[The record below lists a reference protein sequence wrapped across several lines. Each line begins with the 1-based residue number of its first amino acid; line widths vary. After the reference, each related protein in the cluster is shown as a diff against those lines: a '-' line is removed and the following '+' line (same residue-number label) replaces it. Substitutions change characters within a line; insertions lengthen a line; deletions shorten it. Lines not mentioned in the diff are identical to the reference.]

1 MVKHGIKKCLCCGLA
16 LSGLLTAMSVSALAA
31 EVKVGVVNASSLHL
45 RQEPST
51 GAKSLETAEDG
62 EKVVVLE
69 QKGDWYQVVYQGGEG
84 YMHSDYLTVS
94 PEADFPVGGGVV
106 TGSSV
111 NFRKAPSTDASVIKR
126 LGKDAQVEVVGVKS
140 GWYKVKSG
148 DKTGYIHPDFLRVA
162 KSVAEMVVEAE
173 DEVPLA
179 AVADTDDEKAALRA
193 EIVAY
198 AKEFLGCKYRYGS
211 MNGKTFD
218 CSGFTSYVYKH
229 FGYALGRS
237 AASQVSDGKKVASR
251 DDLKLGD
258 IVLFRDPSINRGA
271 ASHVGIYVG
280 KGQFIHSSSR
290 GGGVKYNS
298 LSDNYYNRY
307 YIGARRI
314 VD

>member
-1 MVKHGIKKCLCCGLA
+1 M
-16 LSGLLTAMSVSALAA
+16 SGLLTAASVSALAA
-31 EVKVGVVNASSLHL
+31 EVKVGVVGASSLHL

-51 GAKSLETAEDG
+51 GAQSLETAENG

-69 QKGDWYQVVYQGGEG
+69 QEGDWYRVVYQGGEG

-94 PEADFPVGGGVV
+94 LGADFPVGGGVI

-111 NFRKAPSTDASVIKR
+111 NFRKMPSTDATVLGR
-126 LGKDAQVEVVGVKS
+126 LDKDVQVEVVGVES

-148 DKTGYIHPDFLRVA
+148 DKTGYIHPDFLQIA
-162 KSVAEMVVEAE
+162 KSVAEMVVEAAN
-173 DEVPLA
+173 DVPLA
-179 AVADTDDEKAALRA
+179 EAADTDDEKAARRA
-193 EIVAY
+193 EVVAY

-229 FGYALGRS
+229 FGYSLGRS
-237 AASQVSDGKKVASR
+237 ASSQVSNGKKVASR
-251 DDLKLGD
+251 DELKLGD
-258 IVLFRDPSINRGA
+258 VVLFRDPSINRGA

-298 LSDNYYNRY
+298 LSDYYYNKY

-314 VD
+314 IN

>member
-1 MVKHGIKKCLCCGLA
+1 
-16 LSGLLTAMSVSALAA
+16 LSGLLTAISVSALAA
-31 EVKVGVVNASSLHL
+31 EVKVGVVGASSLHL

-51 GAKSLETAEDG
+51 DAQSLETAENG

-69 QKGDWYQVVYQGGEG
+69 QEGDWYRVVYQGGEG
-84 YMHSDYLTVS
+84 YMHSDYLAVS
-94 PEADFPVGGGVV
+94 LGADFPVGGGVV

-111 NFRKAPSTDASVIKR
+111 NFRKTPSTDAAVIKR
-126 LGKDAQVEVVGVKS
+126 LDKDAQVEVVGVEG

-148 DKTGYIHPDFLRVA
+148 GKTGYIHPDFLRIA
-162 KSVAEMVVEAE
+162 KSMAEMVVEAA
-173 DEVPLA
+173 DDVPLA
-179 AVADTDDEKAALRA
+179 EAAADTDDEKAALRA
-193 EIVAY
+193 EVVAY
-198 AKEFLGCKYRYGS
+198 AKEFLGCKYKYGS

-229 FGYALGRS
+229 FGYSLGRS
-237 AASQVSDGKKVASR
+237 ASGQVSDGKKVASR
-251 DDLKLGD
+251 DELKPGD
-258 IVLFRDPSINRGA
+258 VVLFRDPAINRGA

-298 LSDNYYNRY
+298 LSDYYYNKY

-314 VD
+314 IN